1 MTADGGF
8 TVQSDDLQTQGSKYS
23 AVADQVRTAHQNLV
37 NTLNSLGNCWGS
49 DEVGKQI
56 EKSYVAPAMKSLD
69 ALDQVDGGVQGMAD
83 ASKTWAK
90 NYQNV
95 QNA

>member
-1 MTADGGF
+1 VSGDPGF
-8 TVQSDDLQTQGSKYS
+8 TVQTDDLQTQGSKYS
-23 AVADQVRTAHQNLV
+23 AVADAVRTAHQKLV
-37 NTLNSLGNCWGS
+37 DTLNSVGACWGS

-83 ASKTWAK
+83 ASRTWAQ

-95 QNA
+95 QSA

>member
-1 MTADGGF
+1 MSEPGF
-8 TVQSDDLQTQGSKYS
+8 TVQTDDLQTQGSKYS
-23 AVADQVRTAHQNLV
+23 AVADAVRTAHQTLV
-37 NTLNSLGNCWGS
+37 NTLNSLGACWGG

-90 NYQNV
+90 NYENV

>member
-1 MTADGGF
+1 VSTQSGF
-8 TVQSDDLQTQGSKYS
+8 TVQTDDLQTQGSKYS
-23 AVADQVRTAHQNLV
+23 AVADAVRTAHQNLV

-83 ASKTWAK
+83 ASKTWAQ

-95 QNA
+95 QSA

>member
-1 MTADGGF
+1 MSGQTGF

-23 AVADQVRTAHQNLV
+23 QVADAVRTAHQNLV
-37 NTLNSLGNCWGS
+37 NTLNQLGNCWGS
-49 DEVGKQI
+49 DDVGKQI

-95 QNA
+95 QSA